1 MFEPLELMPLPVVP
15 LVVPLLVVDESVAL
29 PEFVVPLPMVVEPVA
44 LRELVVP
51 VPVVDPMLPDGPE
64 RTTPP
69 GVVVVEPVPELLIV
83 PDVELGLVF
92 AAPTPG
98 EPDVPPV
105 ALVPEVPEVPD
116 VPVPLRAGS
125 RRAGPGRLRE
135 GEAAAASQRHGG
147 RKGENPGSL
156 SHQCLLLR
164 ESVHADR
171 QDAEMSTGLF
181 GNRCAAEATADAV
194 LSANPYTRRCASG
207 SRARTAPRSSFPP
220 ECRHP

>member
-1 MFEPLELMPLPVVP
+1 VRPVVVVSPAVADELFMFEPLELMPLPVVP

-116 VPVPLRAGS
+116 VPVPLLEPVPAEPVPDDCARAKPPPQVS
-125 RRAGPGRLRE
+125 AT
-135 GEAAAASQRHGG
+135 AAARVRILGVCRINVSCCVSRFMPIG
-147 RKGENPGSL
+147 R
-156 SHQCLLLR
+156 
-164 ESVHADR
+164 
-171 QDAEMSTGLF
+171 T
-181 GNRCAAEATADAV
+181 
-194 LSANPYTRRCASG
+194 
-207 SRARTAPRSSFPP
+207 PR
-220 ECRHP
+220 